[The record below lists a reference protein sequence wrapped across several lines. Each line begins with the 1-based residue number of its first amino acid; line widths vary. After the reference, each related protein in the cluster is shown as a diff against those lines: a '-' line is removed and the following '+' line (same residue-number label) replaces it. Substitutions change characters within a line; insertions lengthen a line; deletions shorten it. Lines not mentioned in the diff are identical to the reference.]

1 MAPFIIICFLILYS
15 LTGIDSCS
23 HLDSCTHQLE
33 EFFNVTRAS
42 NDISVMIPLCLN
54 IVGRRSK
61 LQKCENNA
69 VVKCMFGGHEPE
81 YSAYKALK
89 IKAKNKCLQDCPTM
103 DDVKICQDLIKYD
116 TIQTSGYSQF
126 CSNYTNIKTT
136 CGYETKDMFVS
147 RRVIPVWIVCA
158 RQVAKYSK
166 PTLSE
171 AQARCEPAT
180 TTKVLST
187 AAALTTVH
195 RTTRPPKTSP
205 KQSSTTKPSS
215 VTKFVTTGTTDGN
228 AGNLTRTT
236 THDKE
241 VTKRSLSTHKTIEVS
256 TTFRVRSTTKS
267 ILKTPTIPD
276 IKTQNVKTVTPSI
289 TYTVKKQN
297 IASVVDEATN
307 SITKDK
313 IITMDTTDLLYHNTI
328 SSETTNPFP
337 TRKSSV
343 EATDSTSQSTKS
355 IRKVDGAISSI
366 TNDKITAMDTTDSL
380 NHNTNSIESTNPL
393 PTPLPTPAFPTPS
406 LPTPLPTKRSSV
418 GTKSANKDQQ
428 YSGAIK
434 TGPTSLCIT
443 ILLCFESD
451 ITMSSSGEFGN
462 PLRKFKLVF
471 LGEQSVGKTS
481 LITRFMYD
489 SFDNTYQA
497 TIGIDFLSK
506 TMYLEDRTIRLQ
518 LWDTAGQERFRSLIP
533 SYIRDSSVAVVVYD
547 ITNANSF
554 QQTSKWID
562 DVRTERGSDVII
574 MLVGNKTD
582 LSDKR
587 QVTSEEGERKAK
599 ELNVMFIETSAKA
612 GYNVKQLFRRVA
624 AALPGMEQT
633 DKPKGEMT
641 EVRLKDTPSEPEAKE
656 GGCAC

>member
-1 MAPFIIICFLILYS
+1 MVPIIIICSLILYS

-136 CGYETKDMFVS
+136 CVDTKLRTCSFRDELFLSGLSGDVK
-147 RRVIPVWIVCA
+147 RIVQTICQSGCSSIDKTKQIIDA
-158 RQVAKYSK
+158 CNSKITTSSENDFADCNVYKQYISCIEKESPCPQFRQVAKYSK

-171 AQARCEPAT
+171 AQVRCEPAT

-228 AGNLTRTT
+228 AGNLTMTT

-241 VTKRSLSTHKTIEVS
+241 ATKRSLSTHKTIEVS

-267 ILKTPTIPD
+267 ILKIPTIPD

-297 IASVVDEATN
+297 IASV
-307 SITKDK
+307 
-313 IITMDTTDLLYHNTI
+313 
-328 SSETTNPFP
+328 
-337 TRKSSV
+337 
-343 EATDSTSQSTKS
+343 
-355 IRKVDGAISSI
+355 VDGAISSI

-393 PTPLPTPAFPTPS
+393 PTPLPTPAFQTPS

-428 YSGAIK
+428 YSGAMK

-443 ILLCFESD
+443 ILLCF
-451 ITMSSSGEFGN
+451 
-462 PLRKFKLVF
+462 V
-471 LGEQSVGKTS
+471 
-481 LITRFMYD
+481 
-489 SFDNTYQA
+489 
-497 TIGIDFLSK
+497 
-506 TMYLEDRTIRLQ
+506 
-518 LWDTAGQERFRSLIP
+518 
-533 SYIRDSSVAVVVYD
+533 
-547 ITNANSF
+547 
-554 QQTSKWID
+554 
-562 DVRTERGSDVII
+562 
-574 MLVGNKTD
+574 
-582 LSDKR
+582 
-587 QVTSEEGERKAK
+587 
-599 ELNVMFIETSAKA
+599 
-612 GYNVKQLFRRVA
+612 LF
-624 AALPGMEQT
+624 
-633 DKPKGEMT
+633 
-641 EVRLKDTPSEPEAKE
+641 
-656 GGCAC
+656 

>member
-1 MAPFIIICFLILYS
+1 MASIVIICSVLLY
-15 LTGIDSCS
+15 LLAGIETCS
-23 HLDSCTHQLE
+23 HLDNCKHQLE
-33 EFFNVTRAS
+33 ELFNNTLETG
-42 NDISVMIPLCLN
+42 DISVMIPLCLN
-54 IVGRRSK
+54 IGGKSQLRT
-61 LQKCENNA
+61 CENNA
-69 VVKCMFGGHEPE
+69 VSKCKLGGHEPE
-81 YSAYKALK
+81 YIAFNALK
-89 IKAKNKCLQDCPTM
+89 FKARKKCRQECPGM
-103 DDVKICQDLIKYD
+103 DNVKICQDLIKYD
-116 TIQTSGYSQF
+116 TIQKSGYSQF
-126 CSNYTNIKTT
+126 CSHYNNIKTT
-136 CGYETKDMFVS
+136 CVDTKLKTCSFRDELFLSGLSGDV
-147 RRVIPVWIVCA
+147 RRIVQTICQSGCSSIDKTKQIIDA
-158 RQVAKYSK
+158 CNSQFTTSSGNGFADCNFYKQYISCIQKGSPCPQFRQVAKYSK
-166 PTLSE
+166 PKLSE

-180 TTKVLST
+180 TPKASTIVLSAT
-187 AAALTTVH
+187 AALTPVH
-195 RTTRPPKTSP
+195 RTTRHPKTSP
-205 KQSSTTKPSS
+205 KQTSTTKPSS
-215 VTKFVTTGTTDGN
+215 STKLVTTGTT
-228 AGNLTRTT
+228 AGNGGNFARTT
-236 THDKE
+236 THDE
-241 VTKRSLSTHKTIEVS
+241 ELARRSVLTHKTIEVS
-256 TTFRVRSTTKS
+256 TTFRSSSTTKG
-267 ILKTPTIPD
+267 ILKMNPIPD
-276 IKTQNVKTVTPSI
+276 IKTQNIQTATPSVS
-289 TYTVKKQN
+289 YTVKKQN
-297 IASVVDEATN
+297 VASVVDEATN
-307 SITKDK
+307 SITNDK
-313 IITMDTTDLLYHNTI
+313 ITAIDTTDLLYY
-328 SSETTNPFP
+328 
-337 TRKSSV
+337 
-343 EATDSTSQSTKS
+343 
-355 IRKVDGAISSI
+355 
-366 TNDKITAMDTTDSL
+366 
-380 NHNTNSIESTNPL
+380 NTNSPKSTNPL
-393 PTPLPTPAFPTPS
+393 PTR
-406 LPTPLPTKRSSV
+406 RSSV
-418 GTKSANKDQQ
+418 DTKSIRKGPQN
-428 YSGAIK
+428 SGAMK
-434 TGPTSLCIT
+434 TGPTSFCIA
-443 ILLCFESD
+443 ESD

-633 DKPKGEMT
+633 DKPRGEMT
-641 EVRLKDTPSEPEAKE
+641 EVKLKDTPSEPEAKE

>member
-1 MAPFIIICFLILYS
+1 MAPIIIVCSLILYS
-15 LTGIDSCS
+15 LTGIDTCS

-33 EFFNVTRAS
+33 EFFNVTRES

-54 IVGRRSK
+54 IVVKRSK

-69 VVKCMFGGHEPE
+69 VVQCQLGGHEAQ

-89 IKAKNKCLQDCPTM
+89 IKARNKCLQDCPTM

-136 CGYETKDMFVS
+136 CVDTKLQTCSFRDELFLSGLSGDVK
-147 RRVIPVWIVCA
+147 RIVQTICQSGCSSIDKTKQTIDTCNSKFTTSSGNDFA
-158 RQVAKYSK
+158 DCNLYKQYISCIEKGSPCPQFRQVAKYSK

-171 AQARCEPAT
+171 AQARCEQST
-180 TTKVLST
+180 TSKAST
-187 AAALTTVH
+187 IVISTPAALTTVH

-215 VTKFVTTGTTDGN
+215 VTKFVTTGTTDRN

-313 IITMDTTDLLYHNTI
+313 IITMDTTDLIYHNTI
-328 SSETTNPFP
+328 SSQTTNPFP

-393 PTPLPTPAFPTPS
+393 PTPLPTPAFQTPS

-428 YSGAIK
+428 YSGAMK

-443 ILLCFESD
+443 ILLCF
-451 ITMSSSGEFGN
+451 
-462 PLRKFKLVF
+462 V
-471 LGEQSVGKTS
+471 
-481 LITRFMYD
+481 
-489 SFDNTYQA
+489 
-497 TIGIDFLSK
+497 
-506 TMYLEDRTIRLQ
+506 
-518 LWDTAGQERFRSLIP
+518 
-533 SYIRDSSVAVVVYD
+533 
-547 ITNANSF
+547 
-554 QQTSKWID
+554 
-562 DVRTERGSDVII
+562 
-574 MLVGNKTD
+574 
-582 LSDKR
+582 
-587 QVTSEEGERKAK
+587 
-599 ELNVMFIETSAKA
+599 
-612 GYNVKQLFRRVA
+612 LF
-624 AALPGMEQT
+624 
-633 DKPKGEMT
+633 
-641 EVRLKDTPSEPEAKE
+641 
-656 GGCAC
+656 